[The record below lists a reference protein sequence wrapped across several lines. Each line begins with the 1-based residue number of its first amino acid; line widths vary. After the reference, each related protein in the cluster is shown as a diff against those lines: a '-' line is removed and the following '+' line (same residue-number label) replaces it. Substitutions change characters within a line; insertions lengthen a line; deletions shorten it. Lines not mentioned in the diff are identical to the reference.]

1 MLNAEDG
8 LRERVAM
15 LATFGCAP
23 MSRFYGHIQIWK
35 MAKLANSL
43 CGHLLCK
50 LATFSA
56 EVWNFHPDNPKS
68 PVELAHGRK
77 NGRG

>member
-1 MLNAEDG
+1 MLDAEDG

-15 LATFGCAP
+15 LATFGCTP

-43 CGHLLCK
+43 RGHLLCK
-50 LATFSA
+50 LATFPVA
-56 EVWNFHPDNPKS
+56 RGTFIPIIRNHLWNFETKCRHDQ
-68 PVELAHGRK
+68 E
-77 NGRG
+77 